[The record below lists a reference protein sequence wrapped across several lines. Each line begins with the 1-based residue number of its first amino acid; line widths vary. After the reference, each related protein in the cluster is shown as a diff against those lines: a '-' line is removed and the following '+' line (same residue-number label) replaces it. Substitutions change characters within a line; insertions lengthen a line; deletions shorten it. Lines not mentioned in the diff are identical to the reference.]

1 MGREAF
7 RSAVRARPVRDIV
20 YGVTN
25 ALKPEQSSTGLS
37 PDVAAALS
45 YLAWW
50 VSGLFFLLIE
60 RDSRF
65 VRFHAAQALV
75 GFGAIWLLGFLLWV
89 VAFLSVF
96 ASATLFTVLLYL
108 AYAVW
113 AAGIVAW
120 VLCVLKAWQGDEFEL
135 PLVGPYARRLSNS

>member
-1 MGREAF
+1 MRGF
-7 RSAVRARPVRDIV
+7 TSRS
-20 YGVTN
+20 
-25 ALKPEQSSTGLS
+25 
-37 PDVAAALS
+37 VAAALS

-50 VSGLFFLLIE
+50 VSGLFFFLIE

-135 PLVGPYARRLSNS
+135 PLAGAWARRLSN

>member
-1 MGREAF
+1 MR
-7 RSAVRARPVRDIV
+7 VRGGGRPVRDIV

-50 VSGLFFLLIE
+50 VSGLFFFLIE

-120 VLCVLKAWQGDEFEL
+120 LLCVLKAWQGDEFEL
-135 PLVGPYARRLSNS
+135 PLAGAWARRLSN